1 MTVDASKAPQKQKR
15 DFVGL
20 AVRRAAP
27 FADAGFDVAWA
38 PDGRASVWYWSRERV
53 LQLLVG
59 QAAKRVDFVAEA
71 LYVGAPEPDGTQLLA
86 LMSGVEGRI
95 WKKSHLVAS
104 RWWASAPSLAEW
116 LLFLRSAG
124 VACTSATTIPEAAQT
139 RVSARSWSRAASAT
153 NTFRLTGL
161 EQYLPR
167 AAFAAGLIFVF
178 VSLAQAGGILRART
192 DIWQARAASADLD
205 ASLKRILSARE
216 NADAELEKINA
227 LLALR
232 EGQSQTHLLANAVDL
247 MPQGEWQLRVWNQT
261 APDLIEVSIISP
273 NANPEQIVAAWEAS
287 PLFTNVTT
295 ELGRDDEVT
304 IKASIVSANPGAGPG
319 GA

>member
-38 PDGRASVWYWSRERV
+38 ADGRASVWYWSRERV
-53 LQLLVG
+53 SQLLG
-59 QAAKRVDFVAEA
+59 EQPAKRVVYVAEA
-71 LYVGAPEPDGTQLLA
+71 LYVGAQESDGTQLLA
-86 LMSGVEGRI
+86 LTSGVEGRI
-95 WKKSHLVAS
+95 WKKDHLVAS
-104 RWWASAPSLAEW
+104 RWWASEPVLAEW

-124 VACTSATTIPEAAQT
+124 VACTGATGIPET
-139 RVSARSWSRAASAT
+139 IDTTVSSRPWSRAMSAT

-178 VSLAQAGGILRART
+178 VSLAQAGGILRARA

-205 ASLKRILSARE
+205 ASLKRILAARE
-216 NADAELEKINA
+216 NADAELDKIDA

-232 EGQSQTHLLANAVDL
+232 EGQSQTRLLANAVDL

-261 APDLIEVSIISP
+261 APDLIEVTIISP

-304 IKASIVSANPGAGPG
+304 IKAAIVPANPETGPDGA
-319 GA
+319 